1 MAVRFVL
8 GRSGTGKTTH
18 CVEAIVAAL
27 SRSPSGSTPSL
38 IFLVPEQATYEA
50 ERAILSSGP
59 AGYHRLRVLSFNRLQ
74 FFLAGRNV
82 ATASVSPIGRQMIV
96 HKILRDSREQ
106 LQVFRSS
113 ALLPGFAR
121 RIAETIRELHRYN
134 KTHEDFETLQTGGA
148 KHASPLSAM
157 KFADLALVFGKYTE
171 AIRGQF
177 VDPDAQVRQ
186 ACARIAEA
194 DFLKGARLWVDGF
207 ASFTGAETA
216 LLVELLRVV
225 ERAEIALC
233 LDPARLGSPAA
244 ESDGL
249 FEATERTYRE
259 LVEQLKA
266 FQIELGKPVVL
277 EEARRFR
284 ACPAL
289 AHVEKNLF
297 RLGAGR
303 SSADGHIRLV
313 PAPDLRAETQFVA
326 GQIRSLV
333 QQRGL
338 RYRDIAVVASDLGRY
353 EHYLRASLD
362 DHAIPYF
369 IDQRKPLDRHPV
381 VELVTAALQAITGG
395 FAHADVF
402 AYLKS
407 DLVPAPASQVD
418 VLENYCLAFGVDG
431 RDWGKAD
438 PWRFQGPDDAS
449 FDEAAIH
456 RIRTKSVGPL
466 LELRAALMARAND
479 DSPLRAADFT
489 RAVFAFLDG
498 LKVRQAVASWVDEAQ
513 QAGDLAAADEHRQF
527 FERFVDVFDELVEV
541 FGRDERSVEDCLA
554 ILSLAFSQ
562 MTLAFIPPSL
572 DQVLVGSI
580 ERSRHPNLRAV
591 FLLGATQKQFPIPL
605 PSTGVLTDA
614 DRDMAE
620 AAGFHLAPTTT
631 QTLAE
636 RQYLA
641 YIAFTR
647 PSELLY
653 VSYPGVDEKGSPVT
667 RSQFVDDLAD
677 LFDDLT
683 GAGANDDSPL
693 QAEGRTVAADIHT
706 ETELAE
712 WLCTR
717 LGRDVFARQEQADE
731 PLEGLLAAMGGDPDH
746 RHTAACVLSALGY
759 ENKAALDRKVVERLF
774 EKELRASATRLAT
787 FAACPYQH
795 FARYGLE
802 LRTRRQ
808 FKLEPLDLGNFYHAV
823 LDALHKRLT
832 ADGQNFATVAD
843 DRLSELLREQVE
855 TFASHDP
862 FLSKFKARS
871 DHNAF
876 IVANAADVLGECVLD
891 IARMARAGAFR
902 PGLSEVAFGPEA
914 RAKGPAEQNLGAFEL
929 ALPDGGVVTLSG
941 RIDRLD
947 VAQIDGHR
955 VALVFDYKRT
965 KAGATFR
972 WSQFYHG
979 LNVQLPMYLLA
990 LSRIAGAKVD
1000 RVAGAFCMPIEQP
1013 PDTASIEELAQRDE
1027 RSARQARGLFDGR
1040 YAESLDPDAGSRWSR
1055 LYNFAVTSKDGQY
1068 GYYPT
1073 SGSLRPEDFERVLA
1087 FTRDRIVALAA
1098 GIVAGQIDVH
1108 PYRLGTE
1115 SPCSFCD
1122 YQALCRFDW
1131 QINDYRFLDPKG
1143 KLDVVGGAV
1152 TS

>member
-18 CVEAIVAAL
+18 CVEAIVEAL
-27 SRSPSGSTPSL
+27 SRSPSGPAPSL

-50 ERAILSSGP
+50 ERAILSSGV

-74 FFLAGRNV
+74 FFLAGRN
-82 ATASVSPIGRQMIV
+82 AAASISPIGRQMIV
-96 HKILRDSREQ
+96 HKILRDHREQ

-113 ALLPGFAR
+113 ALLPGLAR

-134 KTHEDFETLQTGGA
+134 KTPEDFEVLKATVPQE
-148 KHASPLSAM
+148 KASRLSAM
-157 KFADLALVFGKYTE
+157 KFADLALVFARYSE
-171 AIRGQF
+171 SIRGRF

-186 ACARIAEA
+186 ACARVAQA

-207 ASFTGAETA
+207 ASFTGAEMA

-225 ERAEIALC
+225 EQTEIALC
-233 LDPARLGSPAA
+233 LDPARLGLPAA

-249 FEATERTYRE
+249 FEATERTYHE

-266 FQIELGKPVVL
+266 FKIELGKPVVL
-277 EEARRFR
+277 EEARRFDG
-284 ACPAL
+284 CPPL

-297 RLGAGR
+297 RPGAGR
-303 SSADGHIRLV
+303 ASAGGHIRLV
-313 PAPDLRAETQFVA
+313 SAPDLRAETQFVA
-326 GQIRSLV
+326 GQIRTLV
-333 QQRGL
+333 RDRGL

-353 EHYLRASLD
+353 EHYIRAAFD
-362 DHAIPYF
+362 DHGIPYF

-407 DLVPAPASQVD
+407 DLVPAPAAQVD

-431 RDWGKAD
+431 RDWLKSD

-456 RIRTKSVGPL
+456 KIRTKAIGPL
-466 LELRAALMARAND
+466 LDLRAALAGANE
-479 DSPLRAADFT
+479 DSSVRAADFT
-489 RAVFAFLDG
+489 RAVFAFLEG
-498 LKVRQAVASWVDEAQ
+498 LKVRQAVASWIDESH
-513 QAGDLAAADEHRQF
+513 QAGDLATADEHRQF

-541 FGRDERSVEDCLA
+541 FGDDGMSVEDYLA
-554 ILSLAFSQ
+554 IVSLAFSQ

-580 ERSRHPNLRAV
+580 ERSRHPNLRAA

-653 VSYPGVDEKGSPVT
+653 ISYPGVDEKGSPVV

-677 LFDDLT
+677 LFDDL
-683 GAGANDDSPL
+683 APVGANNDSPL
-693 QAEGRTVAADIHT
+693 SVGDGVNAADIHT

-717 LGRDVFARQEQADE
+717 LGRDVFAQQERTDGR
-731 PLEGLLAAMGGDPDH
+731 LEGLLAAMSKDPDH
-746 RHTAACVLSALGY
+746 RHTAACVLAALGY
-759 ENKAALDRKVVERLF
+759 ENKATLDRTVAERLF
-774 EKELRASATRLAT
+774 AKELRASATRLAV

-795 FARYGLE
+795 FARYSLE
-802 LRTRRQ
+802 LRTRRE

-823 LDALHKRLT
+823 LDALHKRL
-832 ADGQNFATVAD
+832 AAERQDFATVAD
-843 DRLSELLREQVE
+843 DRLREMLREQVE
-855 TFASHDP
+855 AFASHDP
-862 FLSKFKARS
+862 FLSKFRARN

-876 IVANAADVLGECVLD
+876 IVANAAEVLGECVLD

-902 PGLSEVAFGPEA
+902 PVLSEVAFGDFHQA
-914 RAKGPAEQNLGAFEL
+914 QAALPALEL
-929 ALPDGGVVTLSG
+929 PLPDGRILSLRG
-941 RIDRLD
+941 KIDRLD
-947 VAQIDGHR
+947 VAQIDGRR
-955 VALVFDYKRT
+955 VALVFDYKT
-965 KAGATFR
+965 SVSGARFHWWR
-972 WSQFYHG
+972 LYHG
-979 LNVQLPMYLLA
+979 LDMQLAIYLLTV
-990 LSRIAGAKVD
+990 RDAGRGLAD
-1000 RVAGAFCMPIEQP
+1000 EVAGALYMPISVP
-1013 PDTASIEELAQRDE
+1013 PDSTTLSKRADTTGAFHRKTDGPFNGAFWRQLDREASHSSAYHNFYVTREDE
-1027 RSARQARGLFDGR
+1027 PYGDYNRRSVLKPAH
-1040 YAESLDPDAGSRWSR
+1040 
-1055 LYNFAVTSKDGQY
+1055 FAVLLDVARNRMIALGQEIA
-1068 GYYPT
+1068 
-1073 SGSLRPEDFERVLA
+1073 S
-1087 FTRDRIVALAA
+1087 
-1098 GIVAGQIDVH
+1098 GQIEVH
-1108 PYRLGTE
+1108 PYRYGTE
-1115 SPCSFCD
+1115 SACSSCD
-1122 YQALCRFDW
+1122 YKTLCRFDW

-1143 KLDVVGGAV
+1143 KLDVVGGTVA
-1152 TS
+1152 S